1 MPVLLEADFSVKEK
15 DEASPSRQ
23 SRRDLLNAFILRFA
37 GVWRLFVS
45 RPCAGLSTV
54 NPLREPVSRGNL
66 KDQLC

>member
-1 MPVLLEADFSVKEK
+1 
-15 DEASPSRQ
+15 
-23 SRRDLLNAFILRFA
+23 LNAFILRFA